1 MKFSFK
7 IQQYQTDAVDA
18 VARVFQGQPYNA
30 GVSYL
35 RDMGNLSAQPQQ
47 LSLVSNGDDA
57 TQVELQDLINDSGF
71 KNEALQLTDQELLQN
86 IRTLQ
91 AEANIHQSDKLVAP
105 LGRCSLDIEMET
117 GTGKTYVYIKTMF
130 ELNKQ
135 YGWTKFVIVVPSIAI
150 REGVYK
156 SFLSMEEHFA
166 LEYGKRMQYFIY
178 NSKQL
183 AKIDSF
189 ASDPGI
195 HVMIINTQAFNT
207 SMNEDKN
214 KEGRGGD
221 NAARIIFSR
230 RDEFRSRRPIDILSA
245 TRPIMII
252 DEPQSVLGSN
262 KANATRKGLALF
274 RPLFTLLYSA
284 THRQGDIYNM
294 VYRLDAID
302 AYNKHL
308 VKKIEVK
315 GISQKGS
322 TATNGYLY
330 LEEIVLSKGNPQ
342 ARIGFDIKTANG
354 TKQTTKLV
362 SEGWNLYEQSGELEE
377 YKDGYIIERI
387 DGMDGS
393 IHLLNGIQL
402 SEGEAIGKVNEDL
415 LRRIQIKETIRT
427 HIERERQL
435 FQKHIKVLSLFF
447 IDHVSS
453 YKLYGDEVET
463 DSMGNSDARGKF
475 AKMFEEEYHNVVR
488 ELMPSLTDG
497 AYSRY
502 LSDPRNAA
510 EQVHQGYFSKDKKGR
525 MIDPKLERGTTD
537 SNDESA
543 FDLIMKDKE
552 RLLSFEEPV
561 RFIFSHSALKEGWD
575 NPNVFQI
582 CTLKDS
588 DNTTKKRQ
596 EVGRGM
602 RLCVND
608 KGERQDADVLGEEHV
623 FDTNVLTV
631 IASESYENF
640 ATSLQH
646 EIAEACADRPVK
658 VTVHLF
664 EDKQATLS
672 DGSLITISRYK
683 ASDIYDALVM
693 QQYIKHGELTD
704 KYYDD
709 KLNGTLYFGD
719 QDDVK
724 TFIVSTLATIY
735 NPKEALID
743 NARKAKE
750 SHFIKDNF
758 EKKQFQDLWRQI
770 NARTYYTVKFETQK
784 LIQSAIK
791 QIDKLLSVTEIRII
805 VERGKLEG
813 IADKEQLFS
822 ASAMTQGKSRTI
834 HVREAVGSNVKYDL
848 IGKLVEST
856 GLTRRTI
863 VSILQGIKPATFKQF
878 SLNPEEFIIKV
889 ARIINDCKATAV
901 VQHITYNKREGDNG
915 TYSTE
920 IFSES
925 VLKGKLGINA
935 IESKKSLY
943 DLVVV
948 DSAGIE
954 MSFAEKLEKQEEV
967 VVYTKLPRDFYIN
980 TPMGR
985 YNPDWAVVFR
995 EGSVKHIYFI
1005 AETKGEDLLESDLR
1019 TTEQN
1024 KIACA
1029 RKHFEA
1035 ISHGDVVYDVVKTY
1049 DSLYNKVMK

>member
-1 MKFSFK
+1 MKLRYKHQRFQEEAARC
-7 IQQYQTDAVDA
+7 IVDA
-18 VARVFQGQPYNA
+18 FVGQPKSD
-30 GVSYL
+30 G
-35 RDMGNLSAQPQQ
+35 Q
-47 LSLVSNGDDA
+47 SNFM
-57 TQVELQDLINDSGF
+57 V
-71 KNEALQLTDQELLQN
+71 
-86 IRTLQ
+86 
-91 AEANIHQSDKLVAP
+91 
-105 LGRCSLDIEMET
+105 
-117 GTGKTYVYIKTMF
+117 
-130 ELNKQ
+130 
-135 YGWTKFVIVVPSIAI
+135 
-150 REGVYK
+150 
-156 SFLSMEEHFA
+156 
-166 LEYGKRMQYFIY
+166 
-178 NSKQL
+178 
-183 AKIDSF
+183 
-189 ASDPGI
+189 DPGKYQHDDI
-195 HVMIINTQAFNT
+195 KY
-207 SMNEDKN
+207 EL
-214 KEGRGGD
+214 EGFGNQDIVLAQEYITENVRAVQMQQG
-221 NAARIIFSR
+221 I
-230 RDEFRSRRPIDILSA
+230 RPIDVLSA

-274 RPLFTLLYSA
+274 RPLFTLLFSA

-294 VYRLDAID
+294 MYRLDAID

-322 TATNGYLY
+322 TATNSYLY
-330 LEEIVLSKGNPQ
+330 LEEIALSKGNPQ
-342 ARIGFDIKTANG
+342 ARIGFDTKTAGG
-354 TKQTTKLV
+354 TKQTSKLV
-362 SEGWNLYEQSGELEE
+362 DEGFNLYEQSGELEE
-377 YKDGYIIERI
+377 YKDSYIIERI
-387 DGMDGS
+387 DGAEGS
-393 IHLLNGIQL
+393 IQLLNGIKL
-402 SEGEAIGKVNEDL
+402 FEGDTIGKVNEDL

-427 HIERERQL
+427 HIERERHL
-435 FQKHIKVLSLFF
+435 FPKHIKVLSLFF
-447 IDHVSS
+447 IDHVAN
-453 YKLYGDEVET
+453 YRLYDT
-463 DSMGNSDARGKF
+463 DDMRGKF

-488 ELMPSLTDG
+488 ELMPTFTDTE
-497 AYSRY
+497 YTRY

-510 EQVHQGYFSKDKKGR
+510 EHVHQGYFSKDKKGK
-525 MIDPKLERGTTD
+525 MVDPKLERGTTD

-552 RLLSFEEPV
+552 RLLSFDEPV

-602 RLCVND
+602 RLCVNA

-658 VTVHLF
+658 VTAHLF
-664 EDKQATLS
+664 EDKQATLA
-672 DGSLITISRYK
+672 DGSLITISRDT
-683 ASDIYDALVM
+683 AQDILECLIM
-693 QQYIKHGELTD
+693 QKYVKHGELTD

-709 KLNGTLYFGD
+709 KRNGCLDFD
-719 QDDVK
+719 EQNDVK
-724 TFIVSTLATIY
+724 NFIIATLGTIY
-735 NPKEALID
+735 NPKEAMPD

-750 SHFIKDNF
+750 ARFLKDNF

-770 NARTYYTVKFETQK
+770 NARTYYTVNFETSK
-784 LIQSAIK
+784 LIESAIK
-791 QIDKLLSVTEIRII
+791 QIDKKLSVTEIRII
-805 VERGKLEG
+805 VEGGKLDG
-813 IADKEQLFS
+813 IADKQQLQS
-822 ASAMTQGKSRTI
+822 ASAMTQGKTRTI

-848 IGKLVEST
+848 IGKLVEAT

-863 VSILQGIKPATFKQF
+863 VSILQGIKPDSFLQF
-878 SLNPEEFIIKV
+878 RLNPEEFIIKV
-889 ARIINDCKATAV
+889 GRLINDCKATAV
-901 VQHITYNKREGDNG
+901 IEHIVYQKRGGENG

-920 IFSES
+920 VFSES

-935 IESKKSLY
+935 IESQKSLY

-954 MSFAEKLEKQEEV
+954 MSFAEKLEQTEDV
-967 VVYTKLPRDFYIN
+967 AVYTKLPRGFYIN
-980 TPMGR
+980 TPMGK

-1005 AETKGEDLLESDLR
+1005 AETKGNDLFDSDLK

-1024 KIACA
+1024 KIECA
-1029 RKHFEA
+1029 RRHFQA
-1035 ISHGDVVYDVVKTY
+1035 ISGGNVVYDVVQTY